1 MSDPIR
7 FGIIGTGAIAQ
18 VAHLPLL
25 SKLKDV
31 EIVALCDTDLPKA
44 RALSNRF
51 GISTVYDDIVDM
63 LRDAKPDAVVVCT
76 PNHLHEVHASAAL
89 SAGVHVLCERPV
101 AMTSAGVEKLVAAQ
115 KKADRILMAGMNHR
129 FRSDVQA
136 VREFLRGDELGE
148 VRSVRCGWYTY
159 QPPHVLGW
167 RIYGPQA
174 GGGAMQDLG
183 LPLIDL
189 ALWLSEYPKP
199 IAVSAHLGHTKTNGD
214 VEQDG
219 CALIRCEDGS
229 SIFVDVSW
237 NHVGDREMLWLDM
250 MGSHGSAG
258 IGPLRVFKEINGKPV
273 NVTPTGATGR
283 ENAFTVSYRGELAHF
298 VAAVKGE
305 VEPAGLD
312 DQIELHRLMEAIQR
326 SAAEGCEV
334 TL

>member
-7 FGIIGTGAIAQ
+7 FGVIGAGAIAQ

-25 SKLKDV
+25 SKMKDV
-31 EIVALCDTDLPKA
+31 ELVALCDTDVPKA
-44 RALSNRF
+44 RALANRF
-51 GISTVYDDIVDM
+51 GIASVYDDVVD
-63 LRDAKPDAVVVCT
+63 LFRDAKPYAVVGCT
-76 PNHLHEVHASAAL
+76 PNHLHEVHVSAAL

-101 AMTSAGVEKLVAAQ
+101 AMTRAGVENLVAVQ
-115 KKADRILMAGMNHR
+115 QRVDRILMAGMNHR

-148 VRSVRCGWYTY
+148 VRIVRCGWYTY
-159 QPPHVLGW
+159 QSPQALGW
-167 RIYGPQA
+167 RVFGPQA

-189 ALWLSEYPKP
+189 ALWLSDYPKP
-199 IAVSAHLGHTKTNGD
+199 VAVSAHLGRTKTDGD

-219 CALIRCEDGS
+219 CALIRCDNGLS
-229 SIFVDVSW
+229 LFADVSW
-237 NHVGDREMLWLDM
+237 NHVGEREMLWLDLV
-250 MGSHGSAG
+250 GSHGSAG

-283 ENAFTVSYRGELAHF
+283 ENAFTISYRGELAHF
-298 VAAVKGE
+298 VAALRGE
-305 VEPAGLD
+305 VEPAGLE
-312 DQIELHRLMEAIQR
+312 DQIELHRLVEAIQR

>member
-7 FGIIGTGAIAQ
+7 FGIIGAGAIAQ

-25 SKLKDV
+25 SKLKDA

-44 RALSNRF
+44 RALASRF
-51 GISTVYDDIVDM
+51 GIGSVYDDIVDM
-63 LRDAKPDAVVVCT
+63 FRDTKPDAVVVCT

-89 SAGVHVLCERPV
+89 SAGIHVLCERPV
-101 AMTSAGVEKLVAAQ
+101 AMTSAGVQKLVADQ
-115 KKADRILMAGMNHR
+115 KAADRVLMAGMNHR
-129 FRSDVQA
+129 FRGDVQA
-136 VREFLRGDELGE
+136 LREFLRGEELGE
-148 VRSVRCGWYTY
+148 LRSVRCGWYTY
-159 QPPHVLGW
+159 QPPDVLGW
-167 RIYGPQA
+167 RIHGPQA

-189 ALWLSEYPKP
+189 ALWLADHPKAT
-199 IAVSAHLGHTKTNGD
+199 AVSSHLGPAKTNGD

-219 CALIRCEDGS
+219 CAFIRCEDGS

-250 MGSHGSAG
+250 VGSRGSAG

-273 NVTPTGATGR
+273 NVTPTGASGR

-305 VEPAGLD
+305 VEPARLD
-312 DQIELHRLMEAIQR
+312 DQIELHRVVEAIRR
-326 SAAEGCEV
+326 SAAEGREV